1 MKVAER
7 VVLPPVTF
15 LQLELELR
23 PTIVHAD
30 IAKKREAHV
39 AALLALSQ
47 PVA

>member
-1 MKVAER
+1 M
-7 VVLPPVTF
+7 LPPVTF